1 MVWTFHII
9 DTIAPCERILLVS
22 EKLSN
27 LYYAVKEYL
36 RMVATLD
43 QDIMELPN
51 GVELPCDEPF
61 DGLFNS
67 KMRSRLVEEIV
78 SDPYHKFRPKEM
90 ADLLETTYPTL
101 RSHFMGLVDSQL
113 LIKDESD
120 KARPRYR
127 VNFESKKIIALSL
140 LMDAINDDRG
150 GTDTMDRAIIN
161 YYNEHLSRKYQD
173 IIGRVN
179 LIAIKADKVDKITI
193 EGQDESFPVTI
204 SKGSA

>member
-1 MVWTFHII
+1 
-9 DTIAPCERILLVS
+9 
-22 EKLSN
+22 
-27 LYYAVKEYL
+27 
-36 RMVATLD
+36 
-43 QDIMELPN
+43 
-51 GVELPCDEPF
+51 
-61 DGLFNS
+61 
-67 KMRSRLVEEIV
+67 
-78 SDPYHKFRPKEM
+78 
-90 ADLLETTYPTL
+90 
-101 RSHFMGLVDSQL
+101 